1 MTDEYIVAEIFY
13 NGDLMYMSNERN
25 LYQPRTLKHML
36 NPYNST
42 VDEMSPMQV
51 TEEGLEQI
59 LTMGVVEYKND
70 RSSKS

>member
-25 LYQPRTLKHML
+25 IYQPRTLKQLL
-36 NPYNST
+36 NPYISA
-42 VDEMSPMQV
+42 VSEMTPMVV
-51 TEEGLEQI
+51 TESNLEQI